1 MANEVVLVPK
11 EKYQKLIENQEK
23 TFNHAGKQDSS
34 ELNYDSG
41 KKENNLK
48 LKGVDKFSDAQIVG
62 ENSLI
67 SNQHFHKEINDLDK
81 DREEVYLEK
90 QTKAECE
97 IDDDKFIDNQRLQ
110 RKNMN
115 MRSYKF
121 CESSNNLAVNRTTEK
136 IVKRQKSSPKRRKML
151 SKKWLKYK

>member
-48 LKGVDKFSDAQIVG
+48 LKGVDKFSDAQIV
-62 ENSLI
+62 
-67 SNQHFHKEINDLDK
+67 
-81 DREEVYLEK
+81 
-90 QTKAECE
+90 
-97 IDDDKFIDNQRLQ
+97 
-110 RKNMN
+110 
-115 MRSYKF
+115 
-121 CESSNNLAVNRTTEK
+121 
-136 IVKRQKSSPKRRKML
+136 
-151 SKKWLKYK
+151 KKKTH

>member
-23 TFNHAGKQDSS
+23 IFKHAGKQDSS

-48 LKGVDKFSDAQIVG
+48 LKGVDKFSDAQIVR

-90 QTKAECE
+90 QKKAECE
-97 IDDDKFIDNQRLQ
+97 IDDDKFIDNQRPQ

-121 CESSNNLAVNRTTEK
+121 CESSNNLAFNRTTEK
-136 IVKRQKSSPKRRKML
+136 ISQSAKVITKKEERCSVKNG
-151 SKKWLKYK
+151 

>member
-1 MANEVVLVPK
+1 MANEVVFVPK

-23 TFNHAGKQDSS
+23 IFKHAGKQDSP

-48 LKGVDKFSDAQIVG
+48 LKGVDKFSDAQIVR

-81 DREEVYLEK
+81 DRDLEK
-90 QTKAECE
+90 QKKAECE
-97 IDDDKFIDNQRLQ
+97 IDDDKFIDNQRPQ

-121 CESSNNLAVNRTTEK
+121 CESSNNLVVNRTTEK
-136 IVKRQKSSPKRRKML
+136 IVMRQKSSPKRRKML